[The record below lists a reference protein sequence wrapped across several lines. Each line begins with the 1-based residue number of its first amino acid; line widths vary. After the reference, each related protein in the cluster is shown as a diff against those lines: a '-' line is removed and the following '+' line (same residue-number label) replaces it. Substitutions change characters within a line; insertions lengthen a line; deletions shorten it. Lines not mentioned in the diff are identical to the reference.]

1 MTCRLCQNHG
11 VLARLRG
18 HKYNCPYRECNC
30 FNCKTT
36 GMRKAEARQSR
47 AKGKRGYQLD
57 ENSEVL
63 QLMENRANNVES
75 KFENQTVVAWIN
87 GEEIQDET
95 LGEEVFIF

>member
-1 MTCRLCQNHG
+1 
-11 VLARLRG
+11 
-18 HKYNCPYRECNC
+18 
-30 FNCKTT
+30 
-36 GMRKAEARQSR
+36 MRKAEARQSR